1 MNKIKNLLIIILIV
15 ISCKSYSQEININ
28 YSKGNSLLFFD
39 VNSKSNLSTS
49 FGLSLQNKKN
59 TFGLNYTAFDFYF
72 DETIKS
78 INELPLNFKSNINSF
93 NLSYEYEL
101 GYIERIKF
109 CLGINLGV
117 SEFQI
122 HTNLENLQGLNY
134 ENYSFEELN
143 SLGYY
148 SEENFETSLSN
159 LNLDNLNE
167 YPSHFFSF
175 GPSISCSYVLIENLD
190 ITFKSIFRRNSIDLL
205 DNINSNN
212 IRDIE
217 FNSENDN
224 QIDFFIGFKF
234 NLTGAKN
241 TAQENYKD
249 SLKNKYSS
257 DEILEIENEETIKI
271 DKAFQTEENT
281 EITSRNEYILNLL
294 FNDIDSGKVDDLVD
308 DIFND
313 EIIVEDENM
322 QGESVVYEDVDNDL
336 SLNKSEKFYVIV
348 GVFSIKNNAE
358 KLAQSLAID
367 INNLFFENELYYVFA
382 LETNE
387 LTEARQLRSDLDI
400 NSWIYYAK

>member
-28 YSKGNSLLFFD
+28 YFKGNSLLFFD

-78 INELPLNFKSNINSF
+78 IDELPLNFKSNINSF

-159 LNLDNLNE
+159 LNLDKLNE

-175 GPSISCSYVLIENLD
+175 GPSVSCSYELIENLD

-241 TAQENYKD
+241 TVQENYKD

-313 EIIVEDENM
+313 EIIVEDEIM

-358 KLAQSLAID
+358 KLAQSLEID

>member
-15 ISCKSYSQEININ
+15 ISFKSYSQEININ

-59 TFGLNYTAFDFYF
+59 TFGLNYTGFDFYF
-72 DETIKS
+72 DETIRS
-78 INELPLNFKSNINSF
+78 IDELPLNFKSNINSF

-101 GYIERIKF
+101 GYIDRIKF
-109 CLGINLGV
+109 CLGINFGV

-134 ENYSFEELN
+134 EDYSFEELN

-175 GPSISCSYVLIENLD
+175 GPSVSCSYELIENLD

-224 QIDFFIGFKF
+224 QIDFFIGLKF

-249 SLKNKYSS
+249 SLKNKFLS
-257 DEILEIENEETIKI
+257 DEILAIENEETNEI
-271 DKAFQTEENT
+271 DKAFQTEKNT

-322 QGESVVYEDVDNDL
+322 QAESEVYEDVDNDI

-358 KLAQSLAID
+358 KLAQSLEID